1 MELIDFI
8 LHVDDHL
15 LEFITNYGVWIY
27 AILFLIIFVETGL
40 VVMPFLPGDSLLFAA
55 GALAA
60 STGAMNP
67 WTLGVLLFIAAVLG
81 DTLNYH
87 IGRYIGP
94 RVFEIES
101 RFINKQHLINTQK
114 FFEKHGGKTI
124 IFARFIPFARTF
136 APFVAGAGKMD
147 YKFFLSYNLIGAF
160 CWIGS
165 FITLGYI
172 FGNVPVV
179 KDNFTHLIFGIIIIS
194 VLPGIIGFIR
204 AKWPPLSGFS
214 AGSLVLLSNGRWP
227 VPPRQAR
234 LQSSNPR
241 CCCAASRRTRRS
253 GRLRY
258 SRFNARC
265 R

>member
-1 MELIDFI
+1 MELLDFI

-60 STGAMNP
+60 STGAMDP
-67 WTLGVLLFIAAVLG
+67 FVLMILLFTAAVLG

-87 IGRYIGP
+87 IGKFIGP
-94 RVFEIES
+94 RVFETES
-101 RFINKQHLINTQK
+101 RFINKQHLNYTQK

-124 IFARFIPFARTF
+124 IFARFVPFARTF
-136 APFVAGAGKMD
+136 APFVAGAGSMN
-147 YKFFLSYNLIGAF
+147 YKFFLSFNAIGGF
-160 CWIGS
+160 LWIGS
-165 FITLGYI
+165 FITLGYL
-172 FGNVPVV
+172 FGNMPIV

-204 AKWPPLSGFS
+204 QKLKKAH
-214 AGSLVLLSNGRWP
+214 
-227 VPPRQAR
+227 
-234 LQSSNPR
+234 
-241 CCCAASRRTRRS
+241 
-253 GRLRY
+253 
-258 SRFNARC
+258 
-265 R
+265 